1 MLAHLEYKE
10 MFENTDCKLTAPG
23 FQETG
28 SGYWIEGI
36 TKGVGIHRLVYQ
48 RVRTGRCE
56 REACANAR

>member
-36 TKGVGIHRLVYQ
+36 TKRGWDPSFGVP
-48 RVRTGRCE
+48 
-56 REACANAR
+56 AS